1 MMRLVLALVCA
12 FTLALQSQAQG
23 GDGGRRRFSH
33 EEYRQQLEACL
44 MREAGITAEEG
55 KELFPMVHEM
65 NHELRRLS
73 GQERELLRSINES
86 TTEDEYETILNKA
99 TCLAVENK
107 KTEQKFYK
115 KFHSV
120 ISWKKVVMVRK
131 ALFHFNMQA
140 LKNFT
145 PRPRP
150 DQNQNQRR
158 K

>member
-1 MMRLVLALVCA
+1 MKRLIFAFVCV
-12 FTLALQSQAQG
+12 FVFALQSQAQG
-23 GDGGRRRFSH
+23 DGGRKKFSH

-44 MREAGITAEEG
+44 MKEAGITVEEG

-65 NHELRRLS
+65 NREIRKLS

-86 TTEDEYETILNKA
+86 TTEEEYENILNRA
-99 TCLAVENK
+99 TCLAIEGK

-120 ISWKKVVMVRK
+120 ISWKKVLLVRK
-131 ALFHFNMQA
+131 SLFHFNMQA
-140 LKNFT
+140 LKKFN

-150 DQNQNQRR
+150 DQNQNRQ
-158 K
+158 KK